1 MEQAEQGMG
10 GMTMRG
16 VIVYRQ
22 SCTNKEIIKKKMKC
36 SATLDGVRRRSIY

>member
-36 SATLDGVRRRSIY
+36 SATLDGVGRRSIY

>member
-1 MEQAEQGMG
+1 MG

-22 SCTNKEIIKKKMKC
+22 SCIHKEIIKKENEVQRN
-36 SATLDGVRRRSIY
+36 S

>member
-1 MEQAEQGMG
+1 MKQAKQGMG

-22 SCTNKEIIKKKMKC
+22 SCIHHKEIIKKENEVQRN
-36 SATLDGVRRRSIY
+36 S